1 MYTMDLVVGK
11 KFLTSSIPTR
21 RRLLANVTNYIHHP
35 GFLALV
41 HQIDPTD
48 VKGTQ
53 ITHICLQ
60 LARFNSNAKLWDDV
74 ELWLGS

>member
-1 MYTMDLVVGK
+1 
-11 KFLTSSIPTR
+11 
-21 RRLLANVTNYIHHP
+21 
-35 GFLALV
+35 LALI

-60 LARFNSNAKLWDDV
+60 LAKFNSNAKLWDDV